1 MAGRYC
7 LLVWGDAE
15 EAKGNGRRRWRGVGL
30 MGFIQSST
38 IILINGII
46 AIIITKNYLRRF
58 DMEVKDWENLVLNT
72 EVGSHCF
79 VTLIDD
85 KDISRGYA
93 QIRRAE
99 HFGYNICFT
108 RLYGN
113 KFYFEKIKEGRTQ
126 QYINR
131 RK

>member
-1 MAGRYC
+1 
-7 LLVWGDAE
+7 
-15 EAKGNGRRRWRGVGL
+15 
-30 MGFIQSST
+30 MGFIQNN
-38 IILINGII
+38 IRILIDGTI
-46 AIIITKNYLRRF
+46 AIIITKKYLRKF

-79 VTLIDD
+79 VMLIDD

>member
-1 MAGRYC
+1 MDG
-7 LLVWGDAE
+7 
-15 EAKGNGRRRWRGVGL
+15 
-30 MGFIQSST
+30 T
-38 IILINGII
+38 IT
-46 AIIITKNYLRRF
+46 IIITKNYLRKF
-58 DMEVKDWENLVLNT
+58 DMEVKDWESLVLNT
-72 EVGSHCF
+72 EVGMLCF
-79 VTLIDD
+79 VTLADD
-85 KDISRGYA
+85 KDIRRGYA

-99 HFGYNICFT
+99 HFVYNICFT

>member
-1 MAGRYC
+1 
-7 LLVWGDAE
+7 
-15 EAKGNGRRRWRGVGL
+15 

-46 AIIITKNYLRRF
+46 EIIITKNYLRRF

-79 VTLIDD
+79 VTLADD

-113 KFYFEKIKEGRTQ
+113 KFYFEKIEEGRAQ

>member
-1 MAGRYC
+1 MDG
-7 LLVWGDAE
+7 
-15 EAKGNGRRRWRGVGL
+15 
-30 MGFIQSST
+30 T
-38 IILINGII
+38 IT
-46 AIIITKNYLRRF
+46 IIITKNYLRKF
-58 DMEVKDWENLVLNT
+58 DMEVKDWESLVLNT
-72 EVGSHCF
+72 EVGMHCF
-79 VTLIDD
+79 VTLADD

-93 QIRRAE
+93 QVRRAE